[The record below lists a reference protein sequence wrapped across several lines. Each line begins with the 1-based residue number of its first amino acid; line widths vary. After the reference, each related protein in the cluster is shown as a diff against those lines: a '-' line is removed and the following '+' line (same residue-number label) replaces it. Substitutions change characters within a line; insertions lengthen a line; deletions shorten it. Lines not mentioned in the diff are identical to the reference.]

1 MCFSKGL
8 TSEDEHADTEP
19 WTHEEVCILLTQ
31 LFGSKTVHSVYLCSS
46 KCCVSLSKSETRRI
60 VPKRFN
66 HQTFITKKN
75 WWLVYVEGEGMYCTV
90 CKKHCM
96 KHSQNN
102 AEVFSADPSVRFKHS
117 AIITHKNS
125 KVHRAALENELVQ
138 KVSCFHHEFTKKS
151 EHDYM
156 YLQRAFS
163 VAYFLMKNFIANAKF
178 EPLLKFIENTCGD
191 DTLKYFH
198 HSSGGSRQEIFMTI
212 GETVMSNVVDD
223 VKNAETFGILTDE
236 VADISVTENL
246 VTFIQ
251 YYSKS
256 SKQVETKFL
265 SCQNILEKF
274 QSANAMAI
282 KSLLVSD
289 ISEKGLDIKKLTGFS
304 SDGASV
310 MMGKDNGVAALLRSE
325 NPSMINIHCVCH
337 RLALACTDSNESLT
351 YIKTVEILLRQLWQ
365 FFENSPKQMAAY
377 IKMQTVLK
385 SIYLDKQGTK
395 TVTRRLKKACRTRW
409 LSLDA
414 SVTAVKKDFEPIL
427 QTLAMIQ
434 ETQATAHGLLRK
446 MKNLK
451 FYGTIYVLSD
461 ILPILSELSRHFQK
475 GSLNFAAILP
485 ALSLCK
491 MKLKELKETNSPLQN
506 LSQDIDSFTEMSSEI
521 KFNQKEAKELE
532 NLLHRYI
539 DTLIINLEKR
549 FSENSA
555 ILEALSIFDP
565 TTVPKSTEPGFKN
578 YGVNHVTVLA
588 DHFFTEARDKDK
600 LQTQWAGFKFHICD
614 ILLPG
619 MPEDLGKMTPTEW
632 LLLQLLRSS
641 GLRHFNP
648 QLVYLAEVAAS
659 LPVTNAWPERGASVL
674 KIIKTKQRNRL
685 GVSMMETLMHVGI
698 NGPPVEQSEEVI
710 KTSVSNWL
718 KTKTR
723 RKVKPM
729 KQTLISSGSP
739 ASTSIMV
746 EDAAVQ
752 TDQVMV
758 SRDEIKTVI
767 KEMMLEDCASNSESE
782 SDDVCL

>member
-1 MCFSKGL
+1 MDIPIWACLDIAHMGPICACLLGPSVGDMAKKTSQVSTEANSGISTTICFSKDSTQDVPPSNQLHSQSAKVTVNIVKKSSQVSSVQTEAIAGTSTTMCFSKGL

-46 KCCVSLSKSETRRI
+46 KCCASLSKNETRRI

-223 VKNAETFGILTDE
+223 VKNAETFGILTDK

-310 MMGKDNGVAALLRSE
+310 MMGKDSGVAALLRSE
-325 NPSMINIHCVCH
+325 NPSMINIHCNPV
-337 RLALACTDSNESLT
+337 
-351 YIKTVEILLRQLWQ
+351 
-365 FFENSPKQMAAY
+365 
-377 IKMQTVLK
+377 
-385 SIYLDKQGTK
+385 
-395 TVTRRLKKACRTRW
+395 
-409 LSLDA
+409 
-414 SVTAVKKDFEPIL
+414 
-427 QTLAMIQ
+427 
-434 ETQATAHGLLRK
+434 
-446 MKNLK
+446 
-451 FYGTIYVLSD
+451 
-461 ILPILSELSRHFQK
+461 
-475 GSLNFAAILP
+475 
-485 ALSLCK
+485 
-491 MKLKELKETNSPLQN
+491 
-506 LSQDIDSFTEMSSEI
+506 
-521 KFNQKEAKELE
+521 
-532 NLLHRYI
+532 
-539 DTLIINLEKR
+539 
-549 FSENSA
+549 
-555 ILEALSIFDP
+555 
-565 TTVPKSTEPGFKN
+565 FKN

-685 GVSMMETLMHVGI
+685 GVSMMDTLMHVGI

-729 KQTLISSGSP
+729 KQTLISSG
-739 ASTSIMV
+739 
-746 EDAAVQ
+746 
-752 TDQVMV
+752 
-758 SRDEIKTVI
+758 
-767 KEMMLEDCASNSESE
+767 
-782 SDDVCL
+782 